1 MIAAGGN
8 SFLFNFIWSKS
19 EFIQQLRTW
28 PRINILLIPSFSILL
43 ALSLRHMIRTEFLT
57 KNLSF
62 KINNLNFIF
71 FILII
76 ILFTQTILFYNE
88 IKSGYWETWHE
99 KRFIYASEFLGFPFN
114 KLLNLYDGRI
124 HILATI
130 ALFLIFAII
139 LKNVDFFIKK
149 KLFLKYFFDIYRFRT
164 ICNFKY
170 TMVFI

>member
-1 MIAAGGN
+1 M
-8 SFLFNFIWSKS
+8 
-19 EFIQQLRTW
+19 
-28 PRINILLIPSFSILL
+28 
-43 ALSLRHMIRTEFLT
+43 
-57 KNLSF
+57 
-62 KINNLNFIF
+62 
-71 FILII
+71 II

-149 KLFLKYFFDIYRFRT
+149 KI
-164 ICNFKY
+164 IS
-170 TMVFI
+170 